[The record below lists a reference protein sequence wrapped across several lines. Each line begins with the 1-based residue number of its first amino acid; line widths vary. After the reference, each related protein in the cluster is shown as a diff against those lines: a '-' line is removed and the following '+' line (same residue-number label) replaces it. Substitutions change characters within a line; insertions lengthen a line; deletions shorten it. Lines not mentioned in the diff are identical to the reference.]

1 MKNFLSTLSH
11 VLPEEADDF
20 SVMKK
25 RLNSSEYFAA
35 LQPSWLIDFTP
46 FKRLMKAGMLQ
57 KAMDEGKELVW
68 LISADAFGDYDSF
81 SLKKMVMDFYQ
92 NDEEPDF
99 SGSGEES
106 LELEEM
112 LLLHCDQLMNHFDL
126 SLYGNVNAIY
136 MLLSVSGKL
145 DLNVFIFSASPEK
158 VWRVWTAAAHCKTG
172 WLIDSKRGLRGS
184 FFDTELSNCF
194 ENFSQ
199 KELLPDYC
207 YSDEHM
213 DETFLEFHEE
223 IDSGKSFRL
232 YLCPWVAGDAKER
245 RFTESIIEEV
255 RTEEQNLMNNR
266 AVFMQFK
273 HDLSIEPPLKELR
286 ELFASLRDQIVKDG
300 GVSDFKNI
308 RSMPFYDEF
317 KGKSER
323 FYRRVELFSVV
334 IALYLYEDKAEA
346 KAAAYDYMD
355 SMVQYHFERYN
366 QSLIFSNA
374 YIFSDAGRDLNAF
387 ISAVYDDVKLFSCH
401 PSFAKYIAGHQQNS
415 FEETLLIEA
424 YKRQDMGFAHWL
436 IENDFYGDLQPGL
449 FYIVYTYDKDK
460 ADSLVKSLTP
470 RCIARILSDC
480 AQESQVYREQYLRS
494 YCDDPKTLQAWIFK
508 MISKETACKIKDHLT
523 KQDKKAWI
531 VYSEL
536 MKTYFSE

>member
-308 RSMPFYDEF
+308 RSMPFY
-317 KGKSER
+317 
-323 FYRRVELFSVV
+323 
-334 IALYLYEDKAEA
+334 EDKAEA